1 MRTQGSCVWASKSYA
16 TDVFPIFKA
25 QSCSSGNG
33 GCHGGNR
40 PSEGLNLET
49 ASIGYSQLVGVV
61 SQQCTNRKRV
71 VASDVPASYLVNK
84 LTGVGMCS
92 GSQMP
97 KAGGGLSVSDL
108 DVIRAGIYSGAQP

>member
-1 MRTQGSCVWASKSYA
+1 M
-16 TDVFPIFKA
+16 
-25 QSCSSGNG
+25 G
-33 GCHGGNR
+33 GCHGGTK

-49 ASIGYSQLVGVV
+49 ANVGYSQLVGIA

-71 VASDVPASYLVNK
+71 VVNDVAASYLVNK

-97 KAGGGLSVSDL
+97 KAGGGLSVSEL
-108 DVIRAGIYSGAQP
+108 DIIRAWISSGAKP